1 MKKLAILGSTGVIGS
16 KALEVVR
23 DYPDEFKIISL
34 ACGHESEKF
43 QKQIK
48 EFKPKTAVVGSEK
61 LAEAAT
67 EDQVDL
73 VIVAVVGIAGIAPT
87 LAAIR
92 AGKDVALATKE
103 VLVAAG
109 EEVMKEAKKYKV
121 KIIPID
127 SEHSAIFQSL
137 KAGKQKEI
145 KNIYLTMGQG
155 KISQMSQAELEQV
168 TLEMLLDRKTWTM
181 GQKISVDSAT
191 CINKAFEIIEAK
203 WLFDLK
209 PEQIKVVIH
218 PEYLCHSMVEFMDG
232 SVIAELGIPEMK
244 RYVEYAMFY
253 PQRREVKNIPEI
265 NLAGKSL
272 SFKAVDL
279 DKFPALKLGYLALEK
294 GGDWGARLH
303 EADEKAVKKFIS
315 GEIKFNQ
322 IVLLVEAEM
331 RKYL

>member
-1 MKKLAILGSTGVIGS
+1 MKRLAILGSTGVIGS

-43 QKQIK
+43 KEQVK
-48 EFKPKTAVVGSEK
+48 EFRPKITAVGGDK
-61 LAEAAT
+61 LVEAARQP
-67 EDQVDL
+67 EVDL
-73 VIVAVVGIAGIAPT
+73 VIVAVVGTAGIKPT
-87 LAAIR
+87 IAAVR

-109 EEVMKEAKKYKV
+109 EEVMKEARKYKV

-137 KAGKQKEI
+137 KAGKPKEI
-145 KNIYLTMGQG
+145 KNIYLSMGQG
-155 KISQMSQAELEQV
+155 RISQMSQTELEQV
-168 TLEMLLDRKTWTM
+168 TLEMLLNRKTWVM
-181 GQKISVDSAT
+181 GQKIGIDSAT

-209 PEQIKVVIH
+209 PEQIKIVIH
-218 PEYLCHSMVEFMDG
+218 PEYLCHSMVEFVDG
-232 SVIAELGIPEMK
+232 SVIAELGVPEMK

-253 PQRREVKNIPEI
+253 PQRREVKNIPPI

-272 SFKAVDL
+272 SFKAVDWE
-279 DKFPALKLGYLALEK
+279 KFPGLKLGYLALEK
-294 GGDWGARLH
+294 GGQAGEKLH
-303 EADEKAVKKFIS
+303 EADEKAVRKFIA
-315 GEIKFNQ
+315 GEIKFTQ
-322 IVLLVEAEM
+322 IVPAIEAEM
-331 RKYL
+331 NRL